1 MASANLSR
9 LNTARRERLWPHAE
23 PALTMKEDHP
33 AFSWSPASCRFLRQ
47 LIFVSAHAADF
58 PEPAR
63 DEPGYFDLS
72 HVRRCRGC
80 VRSRFAP

>member
-9 LNTARRERLWPHAE
+9 LNTARRERLCRTPNLLYDERRSPCILME
-23 PALTMKEDHP
+23 PCIVPLLAPTH
-33 AFSWSPASCRFLRQ
+33 FRLRD
-47 LIFVSAHAADF
+47 AADF